1 MDVKDFYYELPEDLI
16 AQDPLE
22 KRSNSRLMVLDKE
35 TGDVTHRHF
44 YDIKDYLRPGD
55 CLVLNNTRVI
65 PAPAHRGE
73 GGNPFQNGT
82 PSAETEE

>member
-44 YDIKDYLRPGD
+44 YDICCRALKRAVNCRSLGKFFYLM
-55 CLVLNNTRVI
+55 I
-65 PAPAHRGE
+65 
-73 GGNPFQNGT
+73 
-82 PSAETEE
+82 